1 MYFIFLVVV
10 VFSLSGCHNAL
21 LGLFNDWMNAIN
33 PKLPFVRQSNI
44 IAYGW
49 FDKGAAFNWVKHY
62 GSIPLLWPLD
72 GEVVHVHGLAHGK
85 HSLLTFHWQRGTI
98 FLWTFPW
105 TRNMTLC
112 RNHQRICSLLYR
124 HHVIFMK
131 CKTIYSFLSHR

>member
-85 HSLLTFHWQRGTI
+85 LFTSD
-98 FLWTFPW
+98 FPLAEGHYIPLDISMN
-105 TRNMTLC
+105 TQHDTLQKPSENMFSSVQASC
-112 RNHQRICSLLYR
+112 DIHE
-124 HHVIFMK
+124 M
-131 CKTIYSFLSHR
+131 